1 MSYATPEQF
10 IRAFSER
17 EARTLTDENMTGS
30 STKKNWLPRLRA
42 PVPRLMAIW

>member
-17 EARTLTDENMTGS
+17 EARTLTDEDMT
-30 STKKNWLPRLRA
+30 
-42 PVPRLMAIW
+42 